1 LNNAHSVTSAANL
14 KYEEIISSKQKV
26 LLTNYFQIILVL
38 KLFIIFLNSID
49 ITHYSAVHMKA
60 DKYSCLLRS
69 PITAV
74 VTISPTK

>member
-1 LNNAHSVTSAANL
+1 MHSVTSAANL

-38 KLFIIFLNSID
+38 KLFKIFLSSIH

-60 DKYSCLLRS
+60 EIYSCLRWS
-69 PITAV
+69 SITAV
-74 VTISPTK
+74 VTISPAK